1 MTFYANLTSSFLG
14 DRIEQL
20 DYLSPP
26 ELKISDHKPVTATFR
41 TGVKV
46 VDRAKHRRIY
56 EGIMKELDRL
66 ENEFLPNVTVEPT
79 EVILSDGVRFMEAK
93 ARFLTCA
100 NTGHVPVEFEFI
112 QKDGCAEKFPP
123 SSHSRETRRGGA
135 QKKKQQPYFT

>member
-1 MTFYANLTSSFLG
+1 M
-14 DRIEQL
+14 
-20 DYLSPP
+20 DYLSHP

-46 VDRAKHRRIY
+46 VDRAEHRRIY

-123 SSHSRETRRGGA
+123 WLTVEPASGFVMPGKLTSLIIRPTNSTH
-135 QKKKQQPYFT
+135 KKVLSPFAKFEI